1 MKTDRTEIN
10 KLRYKLYEQRLTDNQ
25 VAEIEG
31 CSVEA
36 ICGWR
41 NRRGLPP
48 NRRANFDV
56 SAMPEWERKIIRDFI
71 ADLLCFCDKVGMT
84 PKADG
89 IGEAMNIWREKRR
102 IA

>member
-1 MKTDRTEIN
+1 MSQLQYN
-10 KLRYKLYEQRLTDNQ
+10 KSRLELYNKGLTDSQ
-25 VAEIEG
+25 IAEAEG
-31 CSVEA
+31 CSIGA
-36 ICGWR
+36 IRGWR
-41 NRRGLPP
+41 HRRNLPYNRRS
-48 NRRANFDV
+48 NFDV
-56 SAMPEWERKIIRDFI
+56 SAMPKWEREIIRDFI